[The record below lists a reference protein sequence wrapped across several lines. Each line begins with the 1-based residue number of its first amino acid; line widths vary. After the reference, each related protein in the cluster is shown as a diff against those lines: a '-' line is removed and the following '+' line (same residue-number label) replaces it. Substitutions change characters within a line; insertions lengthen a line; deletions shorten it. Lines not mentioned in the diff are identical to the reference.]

1 MNQLSIHHIQSI
13 VMSMTSLPDIHKLM
27 MVSKKTQY
35 SIKTMK
41 QNPPLFCDNEEKA
54 VREFHIENILK
65 TFTGI
70 DILHLSSEDLIS
82 DFSQWELSKIDISI
96 NSSEFPENIP
106 LHLCLKYVGK
116 PMQLIAM
123 NEELKSLQ
131 LEKLYLIQPE
141 EDETEN
147 EMIQNIRY
155 QMKKDLTLINCI
167 ENIPKLKY
175 VEFCLSSESV
185 DSIFFTEELISRLL
199 MRNITIVIN
208 HPEINKESL
217 QIPKLFSKQTQII
230 HKYTNGFPFGSFGDD
245 YLLIFPE
252 KQCLSD
258 FYNPMTGEFNYQ
270 LYHQLYYPSAY
281 DGIYTNYLHQLT
293 SLDNILISEVSE
305 ETIELPTNLKYL
317 CFDFQPKH
325 NIEIQNGN
333 ELQLE
338 ELSLR
343 VYQSS
348 NKISFPAYVKKLVIN
363 RLLSRFDVNIRGLE
377 TLVIEKI
384 TNKTVHVPD
393 GCTFLKMYS
402 FPSNVTIPHSV
413 KTLRIDLLQNVINST
428 KLENFVIFYGS
439 DLNPTL
445 LPTKTQKLEIS
456 EVEKIDLCR
465 LEELVELIIH
475 INITDPKKFD
485 IKNIKIPHSVQK
497 LKVDI
502 NGTFENLNL
511 QTLLDKIRVYFNF
524 VPDVQCCGPLV
535 S

>member
-123 NEELKSLQ
+123 NEKLKSLQ

-208 HPEINKESL
+208 HPEINKEYELLNSIPSIFFNVALFPSL
-217 QIPKLFSKQTQII
+217 SIVIKLFLVTTTMLFASIS
-230 HKYTNGFPFGSFGDD
+230 P
-245 YLLIFPE
+245 
-252 KQCLSD
+252 
-258 FYNPMTGEFNYQ
+258 
-270 LYHQLYYPSAY
+270 
-281 DGIYTNYLHQLT
+281 LT
-293 SLDNILISEVSE
+293 
-305 ETIELPTNLKYL
+305 T
-317 CFDFQPKH
+317 
-325 NIEIQNGN
+325 
-333 ELQLE
+333 
-338 ELSLR
+338 
-343 VYQSS
+343 
-348 NKISFPAYVKKLVIN
+348 
-363 RLLSRFDVNIRGLE
+363 
-377 TLVIEKI
+377 
-384 TNKTVHVPD
+384 
-393 GCTFLKMYS
+393 
-402 FPSNVTIPHSV
+402 
-413 KTLRIDLLQNVINST
+413 
-428 KLENFVIFYGS
+428 
-439 DLNPTL
+439 
-445 LPTKTQKLEIS
+445 
-456 EVEKIDLCR
+456 
-465 LEELVELIIH
+465 
-475 INITDPKKFD
+475 
-485 IKNIKIPHSVQK
+485 
-497 LKVDI
+497 
-502 NGTFENLNL
+502 
-511 QTLLDKIRVYFNF
+511 
-524 VPDVQCCGPLV
+524 
-535 S
+535 